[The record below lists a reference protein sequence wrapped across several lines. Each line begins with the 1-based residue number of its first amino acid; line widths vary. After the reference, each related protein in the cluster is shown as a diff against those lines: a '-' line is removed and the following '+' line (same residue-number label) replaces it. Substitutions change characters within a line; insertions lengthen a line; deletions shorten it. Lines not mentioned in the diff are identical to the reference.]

1 MRSATY
7 LITALCG
14 VLAQAASLS
23 IGLGQA
29 PGTARA
35 QVVVTDDRGEALELV
50 TVVYDSL
57 DADGGRHR
65 VVDATDQAGVVG
77 LAGPVVLPDTA
88 AVDFRLVGFRQNR
101 TPAGRLRRAGTLR
114 LTPDAV
120 LGEVTVAGRS
130 RGEASN
136 GRLRDVEASAIYAG
150 RKTDLILPDKLL
162 GNLATNNAREV
173 YKSVAGLSV
182 WESDAGGLQLSIGA
196 RGLDPNR
203 SSSFNTRQ
211 NGFDISADALGYPE
225 SYYVP
230 PAQALQRIELV
241 RGAASLQYGTQFGGL
256 LNFKL
261 KEGPTD
267 RKLAVVSEQT
277 AGSHGLLNSFNSAG
291 GTIGRVNYYA
301 FGQYKRGDGWRDNA
315 GFEQATG
322 YLDVHYAV
330 SERLVL
336 GIELTRMAYTAQQPG
351 GLLDFEFEAD
361 ARRSKR
367 DRNYFKVDWGLAALH
382 FDYDL
387 GERTHLNIRT
397 FVLDARRRALGE
409 LGPINRPDPLRER
422 DLIDGRYRN
431 FGQEGRLTHRYRL
444 GRHES
449 TALVGYRYYR
459 GATNN
464 RQGLGPDGDAPDFR
478 FLHPDSL
485 EGSAFDFPSRNYAVF
500 AEHLLR
506 LGERWTLTPG
516 LRYEFIRTSA
526 DGYFRRTVRAG
537 REVLLDELVP
547 DAQENTRGF
556 LLGGLGLSYRR
567 ADGTEVYANASQ
579 NYRAINFSDLVV
591 RNPNLLIDSALS
603 DERGYNA
610 ELGIRGQDETGAWR
624 FDVSG
629 FLLRYANRIG
639 IREIVVPDAVTVE
652 RQVSLRTNIGAASLL
667 GVEAY
672 GEVDVVQL
680 RGRPG
685 AAWSVRPFLNA
696 SLIRGRYT
704 SGGAAVRGRE
714 VESVAPLTLKTGVT
728 VRRGGWR
735 AQALYTQ
742 VGEHFSDATNAVR
755 VADATRGLIPTYR
768 IVDATLGYERGG
780 LRYQLGVNNLLD
792 ARYFTRRASGYPGP
806 GIIPAEARGFWGSVR
821 VAL

>member
-1 MRSATY
+1 MRLQGY
-7 LITALCG
+7 VLGVVCG
-14 VLAQAASLS
+14 LAQAALTTV
-23 IGLGQA
+23 GV
-29 PGTARA
+29 A
-35 QVVVTDDRGEALELV
+35 QVRTDVRVVDEGGVALELV

-57 DADGGRHR
+57 DEVGVAYR
-65 VVDATDQAGVVG
+65 VASATD
-77 LAGPVVLPDTA
+77 LAGRVSLPGAAVLPDTA
-88 AVDFRLVGFRQNR
+88 AVTFSLVGFRQNGQ
-101 TPAGRLRRAGTLR
+101 TAGRLRRAPTVVLA
-114 LTPDAV
+114 PDAM
-120 LGEVTVAGRS
+120 LEEVTIAGRG
-130 RGEASN
+130 RGDASN

-150 RKTDLILPDKLL
+150 RKTDLILPTKLL

-230 PAQALQRIELV
+230 PVQALQRIELV

-261 KEGPTD
+261 QEGPAD
-267 RKLAVVSEQT
+267 RKLQVVSEQT
-277 AGSHGLLNSFNSAG
+277 AGSFGLFNTFNSVG
-291 GTIGRVNYYA
+291 GTVGRANYYA
-301 FGQYKRGDGWRDNA
+301 FGQYKRGDGWRDNS

-330 SERLVL
+330 NERLVL
-336 GIELTRMAYTAQQPG
+336 GLELTRMAYTAQQPG

-361 ARRSKR
+361 ARQSRR
-367 DRNYFKVDWGLAALH
+367 GRNFFQVDWGLAALH
-382 FDYDL
+382 LDYDVA
-387 GERTHLNIRT
+387 ERTHLNVRT

-422 DLIDGRYRN
+422 DLIDGQYRN
-431 FGQEGRLTHRYRL
+431 LGQEARLTHRYRL
-444 GRHES
+444 GRQES

-459 GATNN
+459 GFTNN

-500 AEHLLR
+500 AENLIR
-506 LGERWTLTPG
+506 LGERWSLTPG
-516 LRYEFIRTSA
+516 LRYEFIRTA
-526 DGYFRRTVRAG
+526 AEGYFRRTVRAG

-547 DAQENTRGF
+547 DAQTNTRAF

-567 ADGTEVYANASQ
+567 PDGTELYANVSQ

-591 RNPNLLIDSALS
+591 RNPNLLIDSTLA

-610 ELGIRGQDETGAWR
+610 ELGVRGQDEAGAWR

-652 RQVSLRTNIGAASLL
+652 RQVSLRTNIGAATLI

-672 GEVDVVQL
+672 GEMDLVQVL
-680 RGRPG
+680 RPRPD

-704 SGGAAVRGRE
+704 SGGSDVVGRA
-714 VESVAPLTLKTGVT
+714 VESVAPLTLKSGVT
-728 VRRGGWR
+728 VRRGAWR

-742 VGEHFSDATNAVR
+742 VNEHFSDATNAVR

-768 IVDATLGYERGG
+768 VVDATLGYERGRF
-780 LRYQLGVNNLLD
+780 RYQLGVNNLLN

-806 GIIPAEARGFWGSVR
+806 GIIPAEARGFWGGVR
-821 VAL
+821 LVW